1 MDFTLTKDAM
11 PRRGLSWHG
20 GISREGRGGRG
31 RRGREVGGGKWAGVG
46 RKMLKLKK
54 I

>member
-1 MDFTLTKDAM
+1 MLCPGEVFPGMGA
-11 PRRGLSWHG
+11 SA
-20 GISREGRGGRG
+20 GRGGGGG